1 MPHELWPSSGKEDPI
16 LHSPAERSP
25 CKPGFIGSEVH
36 GTTRSFSL
44 LPNNTCAIP
53 NGIISAD
60 YYSVI
65 SIRCVVGDLIYY
77 NEGDKQTNI
86 LIGSASFKANHLHSG
101 STERCAL
108 RFIQQARFASPS
120 SEIAKGL
127 HLWPGNRTAPRSGG
141 ENGAAAP
148 KSVVLGQGGSR
159 AFG

>member
-1 MPHELWPSSGKEDPI
+1 MNLSVPSAFLLLSLLPSAGDVQQWEPQHHRAALMPRELWPSSGKEDPT
-16 LHSPAERSP
+16 LHSPAGRSP

-108 RFIQQARFASPS
+108 RFIQ
-120 SEIAKGL
+120 
-127 HLWPGNRTAPRSGG
+127 
-141 ENGAAAP
+141 
-148 KSVVLGQGGSR
+148 
-159 AFG
+159 